1 MSVFLGRRKP
11 GSSWTALDT
20 TAALAW
26 QAYEDSLCPGC
37 GQPRHESMDGSAEGA
52 YVAPPPMV
60 CHACDRIGKAR
71 EAWRAEWRRIKA
83 DPPSGRYWSVERK
96 RT

>member
-1 MSVFLGRRKP
+1 
-11 GSSWTALDT
+11 
-20 TAALAW
+20 
-26 QAYEDSLCPGC
+26 
-37 GQPRHESMDGSAEGA
+37 MDGSAEGA

-60 CHACDRIGKAR
+60 CHACDRIGKAQ

-83 DPPSGRYWSVERK
+83 DPPSGRYWSAERK